1 MPRPDRHP
9 SPGRHDPEPTAP
21 ARTDPAAFRA
31 FCDENFDALLGFVT
45 RRVTDPHLAAD
56 LTADVFLAAL
66 EAADSFDPRRGA
78 PRAWLY
84 GIARNV
90 LSGHFRSNARER
102 DAVARLNGR
111 RLLDEEDI
119 AALEE
124 RIDAERAAREQA
136 VRHRA
141 LSKPLR
147 EVVDLVAVDGLTP
160 REAAAALGIS
170 LATVRVRLHRAR
182 RILRAVPAAPPPA
195 AVPAASPA
203 VRRPPAPVSTPSPTT
218 CRPET
223 TLETTP

>member
-1 MPRPDRHP
+1 MPHPDRHP
-9 SPGRHDPEPTAP
+9 GSGRHDPGPTAP
-21 ARTDPAAFRA
+21 SRTDPAGFRA
-31 FCDENFDALLGFVT
+31 FYDENFDALLGFVT
-45 RRVTDPHLAAD
+45 RRVADPHLAAD

-124 RIDAERAAREQA
+124 RIDAERAARELA
-136 VRHRA
+136 VRHSA

-160 REAAAALGIS
+160 REAAAALGTS
-170 LATVRVRLHRAR
+170 QTTVRVRLHRAR
-182 RILRAVPAAPPPA
+182 RILR

-218 CRPET
+218 RRPET
-223 TLETTP
+223 TLETTL

>member
-9 SPGRHDPEPTAP
+9 SPGRNGQRPTAP
-21 ARTDPAAFRA
+21 SHTDPAVFRA
-31 FCDENFDALLGFVT
+31 FYDENFDALLGFVT

-66 EAADSFDPRRGA
+66 EAAGSFDPRRGV

-124 RIDAERAAREQA
+124 RIDAEGAARELA
-136 VRHRA
+136 VRHRG

-160 REAAAALGIS
+160 HEAAVALGIS
-170 LATVRVRLHRAR
+170 QAAVRVRLHRAR
-182 RILRAVPAAPPPA
+182 RILRAASADPADLVGATL
-195 AVPAASPA
+195 SPA
-203 VRRPPAPVSTPSPTT
+203 TRRGPGTA
-218 CRPET
+218 
-223 TLETTP
+223 LETTP